1 MALVCKTETVHSVD
15 YNDLEIFIREETGR
29 EDFEIL
35 ADLECSN
42 DKALRYSIT
51 GNVEEY
57 DLQDFIAFREGGLK
71 FCMTRKIMECLC
83 ANGKLSPGTYVI
95 NISW

>member
-35 ADLECSN
+35 SDLECSN
-42 DKALRYSIT
+42 DTALRYSIT
-51 GNVEEY
+51 GEISEY
-57 DLQDFIAFREGGLK
+57 DLQDFIAFRAGK
-71 FCMTRKIMECLC
+71 PKQYMTRRIMECLC
-83 ANGKLSPGTYVI
+83 ANGKLSSGTYVI